1 MNLLNPNQNF
11 WSGKRIL
18 VTGHTGFKGG
28 WLTSWL
34 LALGADVC
42 GYSLPPPTTPS
53 FFNEVGLANRLRS
66 ELGDIREF
74 EQLLSVMVS
83 HRPEII
89 FHLAAQ
95 PLVRRSYADPIET
108 YSTNVMGT
116 INLFEGARR
125 AGSVRAIVNV
135 TSDKCYENREWMWGY
150 RETDPMGGHD
160 PYSNSKG
167 CSELITGAYRQSF
180 FRDEGI
186 AVASARAGNVIGGGD
201 WSEDRLVPDAL
212 RAFEQLKSVVL
223 RNPMS
228 VRPWQHV
235 LEPLSGYLSLAERLY
250 EGDHTFADGWNFGP
264 SDEGA
269 KSVSWI
275 VDRLAQAWGLQ
286 NTAPWIAD
294 TQHQPHEANML
305 RLDITKARSLLAW
318 QPRWDLYTALNR
330 IVGWHRAWQEGAN
343 MAEWSLNEIREYQHT
358 VP

>member
-34 LALGADVC
+34 LALGSDVC
-42 GYSLPPPTTPS
+42 GFSLPPPTAPS

-66 ELGDIREF
+66 ELGDIREL

-116 INLFEGARR
+116 INVFEGARR

-186 AVASARAGNVIGGGD
+186 AIASARAGNVIGGGD

-235 LEPLSGYLSLAERLY
+235 LEPLSGYLALAERLY
-250 EGDHTFADGWNFGP
+250 EGDYTFADGWNFGP

-286 NTAPWIAD
+286 SITPWIAD

-318 QPRWDLYTALNR
+318 QPRWDLDTALNK
-330 IVGWHRAWQEGAN
+330 IVGWHRAWQAGAN